1 MIREPTPLDRL
12 LPLGSGHIMDI
23 TTILNKKA
31 SVSIVAADV
40 HQLQQ
45 HLAQATAQSQTD
57 DAVKS
62 RSPSELGASEH
73 HRSASAP
80 PSEHHHHHH
89 HHQPTSSF
97 PSSTQSLPQ
106 MAHLAQYHVQAQANH
121 ASTSPGYAHSAHG
134 SDYGRSTTS
143 MRPTGLPALKT
154 FHCQTCSKGFARR
167 SDLARH
173 ERIHSG
179 IRPHACDWPGCGKQ
193 FIQRSA
199 LTVHT
204 RVHTGE
210 KPHMCDRCGKPF
222 SDSSSLARHRRIHS
236 GKRPYKC
243 PYANCQKTFT
253 RRTTLTR
260 HQNHHTGTIEEA
272 AAETEANLRHSK
284 DRSTTSRPSEYSEPG
299 SAHSTPSPAQRPSLS
314 PGNELPP
321 LNLSSRPP
329 AAGGPTSAGG
339 AADYYTSLP
348 PHLRTDFANS
358 SPRASPTSPS
368 PTLTS
373 LSGPASFHHH
383 HNHNRPS
390 LTSHPSGYAPPQP
403 LEPPA
408 NSDPRPNSVAGSP
421 HLSSVGWASPTL
433 SSMPSPSS
441 ASAPEYPYPEP
452 SNHQYPGSITP
463 HMFFPRRPQSSEPEN
478 YELKPKL
485 EL

>member
-1 MIREPTPLDRL
+1 MIRDGLVVAQPHFQLIPDSYANA
-12 LPLGSGHIMDI
+12 LGSAGTHHIMDI

-31 SVSIVAADV
+31 SISVVAADV

-45 HLAQATAQSQTD
+45 HLAQAT
-57 DAVKS
+57 DAKS
-62 RSPSELGASEH
+62 RSPSEMGSEH
-73 HRSASAP
+73 GSASGP
-80 PSEHHHHHH
+80 PSD
-89 HHQPTSSF
+89 HQNTY

-106 MAHLAQYHVQAQANH
+106 MAHLAQYHAQAQANSH
-121 ASTSPGYAHSAHG
+121 GMNGSHNNYAHSAG
-134 SDYGRSTTS
+134 DYARNGNGS
-143 MRPTGLPALKT
+143 MRPSGLPALKT

-284 DRSTTSRPSEYSEPG
+284 DRVGRPSEYSETG

-321 LNLSSRPP
+321 LNLSRPS
-329 AAGGPTSAGG
+329 G
-339 AADYYTSLP
+339 DYYMGHTSLP
-348 PHLRTDFANS
+348 PHLRTDFQQP
-358 SPRASPTSPS
+358 SPRASPTAPS

-373 LSGPASFHHH
+373 LSGPPSY
-383 HNHNRPS
+383 HNRPS
-390 LTSHPSGYAPPQP
+390 LTSHPSGYGPPQP

-441 ASAPEYPYPEP
+441 ASAPEYTYPEP
-452 SNHQYPGSITP
+452 SSHQYPGGITP
-463 HMFFPRRPQSSEPEN
+463 HMFFSSQGMRRPQSSEPEN
-478 YELKPKL
+478 YDMKPKL
-485 EL
+485 EMS

>member
-1 MIREPTPLDRL
+1 
-12 LPLGSGHIMDI
+12 
-23 TTILNKKA
+23 
-31 SVSIVAADV
+31 
-40 HQLQQ
+40 
-45 HLAQATAQSQTD
+45 
-57 DAVKS
+57 
-62 RSPSELGASEH
+62 
-73 HRSASAP
+73 
-80 PSEHHHHHH
+80 
-89 HHQPTSSF
+89 
-97 PSSTQSLPQ
+97 

-121 ASTSPGYAHSAHG
+121 AGTSQGYAHSAHG

-222 SDSSSLARHRRIHS
+222 SESSSLARHCRIHS

-284 DRSTTSRPSEYSEPG
+284 DRSTTSRPSDG
-299 SAHSTPSPAQRPSLS
+299 WRPL
-314 PGNELPP
+314 L
-321 LNLSSRPP
+321 
-329 AAGGPTSAGG
+329 SAGG
-339 AADYYTSLP
+339 AADYYTSLRP
-348 PHLRTDFANS
+348 ISERTFAKLQSLAPRLLPLRQP
-358 SPRASPTSPS
+358 SPASP
-368 PTLTS
+368 
-373 LSGPASFHHH
+373 GPASFHHH